1 MICEKCGEPIAQH
14 ALYCENCGARVA
26 PREAPV
32 SADVPR
38 EAEGERH
45 AAPKDEASPAEEA
58 AQESAAHREVPW
70 PEGAQEAEKSPL
82 EKPED
87 GAQKKRRGRR
97 KKEQAPA
104 EPIPPEDLVPLT
116 TAQCVGVLLA
126 FCVPV
131 LNLILML
138 KWAYAARGNESRRS
152 LARAGL
158 ILTGVCICA
167 AIAALAVFT
176 FAVSMGLVS
185 VGGVV

>member
-1 MICEKCGEPIAQH
+1 M
-14 ALYCENCGARVA
+14 
-26 PREAPV
+26 
-32 SADVPR
+32 S
-38 EAEGERH
+38 
-45 AAPKDEASPAEEA
+45 
-58 AQESAAHREVPW
+58 
-70 PEGAQEAEKSPL
+70 L

-87 GAQKKRRGRR
+87 GAQKKRRERR

-104 EPIPPEDLVPLT
+104 EPIPPEDLIPLT

-158 ILTGVCICA
+158 ILTGVCIGA